1 MTNNIKKNIIYNKVS
16 FIKVKKAF
24 TLVELI
30 VAVTIS
36 AIILLFLMSF
46 IADTFNEIA
55 YSNKKTKLLINLYEV
70 EDRFKTLKQQYLS
83 GIILKDN
90 IEWVWSD
97 IILLRTLPT
106 EPIQWWY
113 IFAQVEEDTLKIDNS
128 SNVNNISKKVLGY
141 RKISSSELLALNSTN
156 VYDLKFN
163 LDEIFP
169 NIYLKD
175 FQVELYNSWTII
187 QISLH
192 VNLDYNIEL
201 NWWKYSNIWNES
213 IEKIIF
219 NF

>member
-90 IEWVWSD
+90 IE
-97 IILLRTLPT
+97 
-106 EPIQWWY
+106 
-113 IFAQVEEDTLKIDNS
+113 
-128 SNVNNISKKVLGY
+128 
-141 RKISSSELLALNSTN
+141 
-156 VYDLKFN
+156 
-163 LDEIFP
+163 
-169 NIYLKD
+169 
-175 FQVELYNSWTII
+175 
-187 QISLH
+187 
-192 VNLDYNIEL
+192 
-201 NWWKYSNIWNES
+201 
-213 IEKIIF
+213 
-219 NF
+219 

>member
-113 IFAQVEEDTLKIDNS
+113 IFAQVEEDTLRIDNS
-128 SNVNNISKKVLGY
+128 SNVNTISKKVLGY